1 MQNKEYEYLDL
12 LGKGLDPYQEKAC
25 CRTENTIIAAGA
37 GSGKTQ
43 VLASRFAWL
52 VMSKNIP
59 ANKILTLTFTNK
71 AAAEMYQR
79 IYQSLVELSKNPKT
93 PAKEKARAKQAIEDF
108 SEVHIQTLDSYCKNI
123 VSQAANRY
131 GISPDFSIGSSD
143 SDLQL
148 QALQFVLK
156 HRENPTIQYYL
167 ADSDLQDFAQ
177 QYFYAPVNKFTTL
190 AQPNNFF
197 TEGFYK
203 QLNEIVKAWNENI
216 KTLKN
221 IPSDLE
227 NHLAA
232 IEDQKTV
239 PFADDLR
246 TLINNFPEIPT
257 IDESKLLEEIQPK
270 SFDIKPTAENSI
282 LHQIEIVS
290 DWITSVSCFDFGKK
304 SKLNTEIKEYQSLIA
319 NDVILFGIFSF
330 FKECKYT
337 KSFFELL
344 DDFSNQVNETKRKTS
359 SLSFADVSALAIKV
373 LHEQK
378 DILIQEQN
386 AYNKIMIDE
395 FQDNNKLNR
404 DLLFLLS
411 QDQEGNLNPQ
421 KLFFVGDEKQSI
433 YKFRGAD
440 VSVFNELK
448 NDLNTTPLQMIY
460 NYRSNNSLLSSFNQ
474 LFSEAS
480 ENNDNSHTAIF
491 SATSDDSFEATFPL
505 ESHAKKSVITDEG
518 KRIELEKEI
527 LDEKKVN
534 AHICM
539 LNEEFLESESSN
551 KNAVSEDYLSKDNQ
565 IAYFIAKK
573 IKDIYTEKKQNKE
586 KIQFSDFAYLDKS
599 RTNRRYIK
607 NWLNHFEIPYVLDA
621 QGDLF
626 SEAPVNDIFSFFRL
640 CVYPSDEMAY
650 ATFLHSP
657 FAKLSLES
665 VNAILAI
672 SKEEKDSQQSICF
685 DESLTEKIQNSIS
698 PSDFENYQNA
708 KSFFAENRHK
718 VLSQPLTKSLTML
731 WYNTGYY
738 YETLQNTKTNLLAE
752 QYDLLFELARQC
764 DTDSKN
770 VAWFVDQLAALRE
783 KEKSSFSTSDDD
795 EEIDIKDINYP
806 IEKPDAV
813 QIMTIHKSKG
823 LQFKHVFIHGCMGK
837 PKAAT
842 TTVFHPTED
851 FGISLRQ
858 KDGNNYF
865 FEKDRD
871 LENAKQLAEFK
882 RVIYVAATRAED
894 DFYML
899 GSWKLAKKENTET
912 QSLMQTII
920 RSYYPDAKNPDEN
933 LKGIVQY
940 TDNAPFDFTSIE
952 PVTTKEAYTKID
964 AKTSDDFY
972 SNLFENYNTTQTLKT
987 DILESNRK
995 SPSDFGKEYYEKHK
1009 NDSIKADVSEQKSEN
1024 YFDTSSATE
1033 NSEASDGSVNSSSFK
1048 KNDYG
1053 TIAHAYLEAY
1063 ALGQDV
1069 QTFSPAQKLFK
1080 DLSDEKI
1087 EKTKTECREFCT
1099 MFENSQLGK
1108 QFLACKNAEDFYK
1121 AEYGFRLY
1129 HEKTIFTG
1137 SIDLIFKNQNGKY
1150 TIVDYKT
1157 DEKIEPEVH
1166 KKQQEIYKIAATQ
1179 LLKCNPEQI
1188 ECYLFYLLH
1197 NKEVKLD
1204 L

>member
-79 IYQSLVELSKNPKT
+79 IYQSLVELSNNPKT

-197 TEGFYK
+197 TENFYK
-203 QLNEIVKAWNENI
+203 QLNEIVEFWNE
-216 KTLKN
+216 KTQTLKN

-227 NHLAA
+227 NLLEI
-232 IEDQKTV
+232 IEEQKKE
-239 PFADDLR
+239 PFSNDLR
-246 TLINNFPEIPT
+246 NLINTFPEIPT
-257 IDESKLLEEIQPK
+257 IDAEKLLLEIESESKN
-270 SFDIKPTAENSI
+270 TENNI
-282 LHQIEIVS
+282 LSKIETFHTWLKAFE
-290 DWITSVSCFDFGKK
+290 DLKLGKK
-304 SKLNTEIKEYQSLIA
+304 TDIIKEYQESII
-319 NDVILFGIFSF
+319 NDKILLGSISF
-330 FKECKYT
+330 LQEYKIT
-337 KSFFELL
+337 KNFFELL

-411 QDQEGNLNPQ
+411 QNQDGKLNSE

-480 ENNDNSHTAIF
+480 ENNDNSHMAIF
-491 SATSDDSFEATFPL
+491 SATSDVSFEATFPL
-505 ESHAKKSVITDEG
+505 ESHAKKSVITEENT
-518 KRIELEKEI
+518 RVELKKEI
-527 LDEKKVN
+527 LNEKNVN

-539 LNEEFLESESSN
+539 LNEEFLESKPTDKKADS
-551 KNAVSEDYLSKDNQ
+551 KDYLSKDNQ

-573 IKDIYTEKKQNKE
+573 IKDIYTEKKQNNE
-586 KIQFSDFAYLDKS
+586 KIQYSDFAYLDKS
-599 RTNRRYIK
+599 RTHRRYIK

-640 CVYPSDEMAY
+640 CVYPSDEKAF

-657 FAKLSLES
+657 FAKLALES
-665 VNAILAI
+665 VNTILAI
-672 SKEEKDSQQSICF
+672 SKEEKHSQQSICF
-685 DESLTEKIQNSIS
+685 DESLTEKIKNSIS

-731 WYNTGYY
+731 WYKTGYY
-738 YETLQNTKTNLLAE
+738 YETLQNIKTNLLAE
-752 QYDLLFELARQC
+752 QYDLLFELARQS
-764 DTDSKN
+764 DEDSKN
-770 VAWFVDQLAALRE
+770 VGWFVDQLAELRE
-783 KEKSSFSTSDDD
+783 KEQSSFSNSEDD

-837 PKAAT
+837 PKAASSSI
-842 TTVFHPTED
+842 FYDTED
-851 FGISLRQ
+851 FGISLRP

-865 FEKDRD
+865 FEKNRD

-899 GSWKLAKKENTET
+899 GSWKLTKKDNLET
-912 QSLMQTII
+912 QSLMQKIV
-920 RSYYPDAKNPDEN
+920 RSYYPDAKKTDEE
-933 LKGIVQY
+933 LKGIIQY
-940 TDNAPFDFTSIE
+940 TDNAPFDFTSIN
-952 PVTTKEAYTKID
+952 PVTTKDAYSKTD
-964 AKTSDDFY
+964 AKTFDDFY
-972 SNLFENYNTTQTLKT
+972 SKLFENYNTIKTIKT

-1009 NDSIKADVSEQKSEN
+1009 NNSNKTENIEQKSEK
-1024 YFDTSSATE
+1024 YFDTSSASDTE
-1033 NSEASDGSVNSSSFK
+1033 NSEGSENSENSSSFK

-1053 TIAHAYLEAY
+1053 TIAHAYLEAF
-1063 ALGQDV
+1063 ALGLDV
-1069 QTFSPAQKLFK
+1069 HTFTPAQKMFK

-1087 EKTKTECREFCT
+1087 EKVKKECRDFCT
-1099 MFENSQLGK
+1099 LFENSQLGK
-1108 QFLACKNAEDFYK
+1108 QFLACKNAEDFFK

-1129 HEKTIFTG
+1129 HENTIFTG

-1157 DEKIEPEVH
+1157 DEEIEPEVH
-1166 KKQQEIYKIAATQ
+1166 KQQQQIYKIAASKM
-1179 LLKCNPEQI
+1179 LKCAPEQI

-1197 NKEVKLD
+1197 NKDVKLD